1 MVIVMDKRTLQDIT
15 ALIDTTVDFLQCI
28 KNGDR
33 IEWYRADF
41 ILEECQKVSKKLES
55 EPERGSF

>member
-1 MVIVMDKRTLQDIT
+1 MT
-15 ALIDTTVDFLQCI
+15 ALIDTTVDFLQCL

-33 IEWYRADF
+33 IEWYRVDF
-41 ILEECQKVSKKLES
+41 ILDECQKVSKKLEG